1 MRREGRA
8 MRIRIIA
15 GSRVQMISI
24 SCESRI
30 NLLVSLVVTIATI
43 M

>member
-1 MRREGRA
+1 

-15 GSRVQMISI
+15 GRMVQMISI
-24 SCESRI
+24 SWESKI
-30 NLLVSLVVTIATI
+30 YLLVSLVETMATI